1 MRHADQDA
9 ERWDTHAAAYER
21 MFEPLTDAFNH
32 AALALLAPLDGEHL
46 IDIAAGPGGAALIAT
61 GQGAHVTA
69 IDFSPAMAARLHAR
83 GAGRIQAHQADAAA
97 LPFPPATFT
106 RALSS
111 FGITLL
117 PDPAQGAA
125 EMHRVLR
132 PGSRA
137 AIVTWTEPQNYALA
151 THLRDAT
158 LAIRGPQSPA
168 PLPPQLRYIDPA
180 RLTALMAD
188 AGFTHVHIERIE
200 VTLPAPSA
208 RALAAALDFA
218 PGMAAMLEG
227 MGPERAAILA
237 YFIDILEAEQGRGPI
252 ALPAVAHIAT
262 ATRPGSRPPLIA
274 KDRQ

>member
-1 MRHADQDA
+1 MLHADQDA
-9 ERWDTHAAAYER
+9 ERWDAHVSAYER
-21 MFEPLTDAFNH
+21 MFEPLTDAFNR
-32 AALALLAPLDGEHL
+32 AALARLAPLDAETL
-46 IDIAAGPGGAALIAT
+46 IDIAAGPGGAALLAA

-69 IDFSPAMAARLHAR
+69 VDFSPAMATRLQARS
-83 GAGRIQAHQADAAA
+83 AGRIQAHQADATA
-97 LPFPPATFT
+97 LPFPDGSFT

-132 PGSRA
+132 PGARA

-151 THLRDAT
+151 TRLRDAT
-158 LAIRGPQSPA
+158 LAVCGPQPPA

-188 AGFTHVHIERIE
+188 AGFTQIHIERIE
-200 VTLPAPSA
+200 ATLPAASA

-218 PGMAAMLEG
+218 PGMAAMLHA
-227 MGPERAAILA
+227 MGPDRAAILA
-237 YFIDILEAEQGRGPI
+237 YLIDALETEQGRGPI

-262 ATRPGSRPPLIA
+262 ATRR
-274 KDRQ
+274 